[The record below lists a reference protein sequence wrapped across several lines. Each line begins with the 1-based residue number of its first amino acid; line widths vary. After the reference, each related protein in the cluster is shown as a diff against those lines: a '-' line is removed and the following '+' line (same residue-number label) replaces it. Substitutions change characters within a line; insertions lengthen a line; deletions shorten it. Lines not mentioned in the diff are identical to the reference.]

1 MPNLRKMLG
10 NVQSEECRSLMRLM
24 ETQSKKTLADW
35 AVAYAKAIIC
45 RFLKRSARR
54 NGAWRKRWLLVNHMG
69 RDKRR

>member
-35 AVAYAKAIIC
+35 AEGTNVTE
-45 RFLKRSARR
+45 
-54 NGAWRKRWLLVNHMG
+54 
-69 RDKRR
+69 